1 MVGGKTAS
9 SIGRQPR
16 APRKADDEKFP
27 EKFFSYRKLSNLRY
41 KGKMPAA
48 LFIGRFQPLH
58 KGHLFALRHI
68 AAKSSRI
75 YVVIGS
81 AQEKRTEKNPF
92 SARERMSM
100 MKAVLV
106 KEKLANMCRVF
117 LLQDIPND
125 YEWVSY
131 LDAHVPKY
139 DVCYS
144 NNALVLKLMRRSGKK
159 IARVPLF
166 ARKKYNATSVRERMR
181 KGKEWESR
189 VPTGVR
195 EKIGK
200 TDVPEAVKK
209 IVHEKIGKK

>member
-9 SIGRQPR
+9 SIGRQPHTL
-16 APRKADDEKFP
+16 RKADENKKP
-27 EKFFSYRKLSNLRY
+27 VS
-41 KGKMPAA
+41 

-68 AAKSSRI
+68 AARSSRI

-92 SARERMSM
+92 SARERLSM
-100 MKAVLV
+100 MRAVLV
-106 KEKLANMCRVF
+106 KEKLSCACRVF

-144 NNALVLKLMRRSGKK
+144 NNALVLRLMRRSGKK
-159 IARVPLF
+159 VARVPLF

-181 KGKEWESR
+181 EGKEWKSR
-189 VPTGVR
+189 VPKQVQ
-195 EKIGK
+195 EKTKFHKILSAIGNPK
-200 TDVPEAVKK
+200 GFTIQK
-209 IVHEKIGKK
+209 